1 VGPFFH
7 HTKLFATWPW
17 QRGAGLQRHHCSLV
31 IAICIGYIPFV
42 VAYVSIYL
50 PGIVHPCCFPSKIFA
65 EIFTTT
71 RRRTGNVGL
80 KTDSLGSHLMSS
92 QEETGKTWWF
102 TGKSWL
108 LRAVTSAHHVN
119 SEFIWFLD
127 SSKEF
132 GGTFDFDCDI
142 TDPCPTTP
150 PSNPSLRVDFFTLGS
165 HPKDRLKIG
174 HL

>member
-1 VGPFFH
+1 MIHTWRGGPFFPPYQAFRH
-7 HTKLFATWPW
+7 VAMAEGCRSSTTPLFIGHRHLYWLHSLCGCLCVHISPRCCPLLFSVKKSS
-17 QRGAGLQRHHCSLV
+17 QRFSPRHD
-31 IAICIGYIPFV
+31 
-42 VAYVSIYL
+42 
-50 PGIVHPCCFPSKIFA
+50 
-65 EIFTTT
+65 
-71 RRRTGNVGL
+71 VGL
-80 KTDSLGSHLMSS
+80 EMSS
-92 QEETGKTWWF
+92 HVISGRDGKDLMVHWKILTLA
-102 TGKSWL
+102 GCNK
-108 LRAVTSAHHVN
+108 RTSC
-119 SEFIWFLD
+119 EFIWFLD